1 MSKRSPQ
8 RAEGC
13 GQWLSAKNKRPTK
26 LPLQT
31 GGKGKKIKHKAL
43 LNFATSKKRN
53 GGLDIQVS
61 CSPLSP
67 RTRNKLKNAK
77 QSKIN
82 KYFEPAAL
90 TNDSKSDKN
99 KGFASKTESLLAGK
113 QTRISVKRLRHD
125 QDQSFGGK
133 IYQLHNGILN
143 VIFLLFLQ
151 CCEMCDLCGNTRPT
165 FTFTNAGKPK
175 YSPIRK
181 CISCIGHSIF
191 SALSPPPPP
200 PAWCLQQ

>member
-26 LPLQT
+26 LPLQA
-31 GGKGKKIKHKAL
+31 GGKGKKIKHRTL
-43 LNFATSKKRN
+43 LNFATSMKRN

-67 RTRNKLKNAK
+67 RTRQKLKNAK

-90 TNDSKSDKN
+90 TDDSKNDKN
-99 KGFASKTESLLAGK
+99 KGFASKTESLLEGK
-113 QTRISVKRLRHD
+113 QTRISVKRIRHHED
-125 QDQSFGGK
+125 PSFGGK
-133 IYQLHNGILN
+133 IYYIT
-143 VIFLLFLQ
+143 
-151 CCEMCDLCGNTRPT
+151 E
-165 FTFTNAGKPK
+165 
-175 YSPIRK
+175 Y
-181 CISCIGHSIF
+181 
-191 SALSPPPPP
+191 
-200 PAWCLQQ
+200 